1 MSQDKSLQ
9 PRVDAPFQPSEP
21 APALRPAQHF
31 SDTEAEFIADPS
43 TDEPPLD
50 GLADEEVITSV
61 LRPRKSLWR
70 RLLLIAVLL
79 LILSVVAQAGHWL
92 WDAWQHANWFA
103 LGGTLSLLLVMVAGV
118 GSLIGEWRK
127 LWKLRHRAQ
136 QRDQAAE
143 LLNSHGTVAGRD
155 FCEQLAASSGLDSS
169 HPSYRRWKSALED
182 QHNDQEVIKLYDAMV
197 MPLADKQARQKISR
211 YAAESTLMIAVS
223 PLALADMLFI
233 GWRNIRMINQIARI
247 YGIELGY
254 FSRIR
259 LLRGVLFN
267 IAFAGVTEL
276 VREVG
281 LDWMSQD
288 LMARLSGRAAQGI
301 GAGLLTARLGL
312 KAMELCR
319 PIPWQPGEKPR
330 LGDFRS
336 ELIDQL
342 GQALKKKPA
351 VSADTRNKR

>member
-1 MSQDKSLQ
+1 MSQDKPLQ
-9 PRVDAPFQPSEP
+9 PRVDAPFQSPEPPPS
-21 APALRPAQHF
+21 LRPAQHF
-31 SDTEAEFIADPS
+31 ADAEAEFIADPS
-43 TDEPPLD
+43 VEETSVD
-50 GLADEEVITSV
+50 GLADDEVITSV

-70 RLLLIAVLL
+70 RLLMLAVLL
-79 LILSVVAQAGHWL
+79 LMISVVAQAGQWL
-92 WDAWQHANWFA
+92 WAAWHRADWFA

-127 LWKLRHRAQ
+127 LWRLRHRAQ

-143 LLNSHGTVAGRD
+143 LLNSHGTDAGRE

-169 HPSYRRWKSALED
+169 HPAYRRWLSVLED
-182 QHNDQEVIKLYDAMV
+182 QHNDQEVIKLYAAMV
-197 MPLADKQARQKISR
+197 MPQADKQARQKISR

-223 PLALADMLFI
+223 PLALVDMLFI

-259 LLRGVLFN
+259 LFRGVLFN

-281 LDWMSQD
+281 FDWMSQD

-351 VSADTRNKR
+351 TSTESRHHR